1 MGWLSRNK
9 RPSGASTGVVGEEPA
24 GDPAS
29 ASPGMT
35 SPAPADPPVS
45 RSGSTASGP
54 PMGRYGPLV
63 SITAFEEGAE
73 ELSWQVPVNGQLY
86 RLVPGPDRPDYS
98 IMVLERA
105 LHFYPAPS
113 FDVDR
118 VPPEQ
123 RVADRKGR
131 PMVRVDALVL
141 CARFVGQQLHAGM
154 KDLVVNIA
162 HVLDPSVLTDPTIDL
177 TKIEYA
183 AIGRMSEGHVG
194 RPDAAAAG
202 EEPDAAEPLAGD
214 VAEVFRHVAQLLRQ
228 GIAEHRGRPVERRE
242 ATLTLD
248 ENDRLAG
255 LSGLADGAPPVPT
268 AETFERV
275 NEVLATLQD
284 RAPAPSTRQV
294 TVRVEPGAEEIQ
306 VQPLSSSQSDPA
318 GQP

>member
-1 MGWLSRNK
+1 
-9 RPSGASTGVVGEEPA
+9 
-24 GDPAS
+24 
-29 ASPGMT
+29 
-35 SPAPADPPVS
+35 
-45 RSGSTASGP
+45 
-54 PMGRYGPLV
+54 MGRYGPLV

-183 AIGRMSEGHVG
+183 AIGRMSEGHVVG
-194 RPDAAAAG
+194 ADDAAAGGPEPTADEVLRRVG
-202 EEPDAAEPLAGD
+202 EVLQQGVAA
-214 VAEVFRHVAQLLRQ
+214 Q
-228 GIAEHRGRPVERRE
+228 RGRPVERLD

-248 ENDRLAG
+248 EQLRLAS
-255 LSGLADGAPPVPT
+255 LSGSADGEPPTPT
-268 AETFERV
+268 AETFEQVNQALAALRGRTLDPPVRRV
-275 NEVLATLQD
+275 ALRIEQGTVDVEVL
-284 RAPAPSTRQV
+284 PAD
-294 TVRVEPGAEEIQ
+294 A
-306 VQPLSSSQSDPA
+306 
-318 GQP
+318 